1 MKIKIP
7 LFALLIIGFASC
19 TKVDN
24 NTTGSLIQPK
34 AAFIVNGITDLTMVN
49 NYTFSTS
56 LYLTVQYVD
65 SAQQA
70 VSLSVSALPAGV
82 LMDTTWQ
89 SSGYPNFST
98 YLVLYDSSATGATPG
113 SYPVTVTATAASGEK
128 KSYTFNLK
136 ILAHPTSY
144 LGKYNNCILFCG
156 SANYADSVYADA
168 SVSNKLWFS
177 NFANSGH
184 TVYGILSTAGRTITI
199 PMQSFGSTY
208 YSGTGTIYLPHQLDV
223 SLTTGCSF
231 DMN

>member
-89 SSGYPNFST
+89 SSGYP
-98 YLVLYDSSATGATPG
+98 
-113 SYPVTVTATAASGEK
+113 
-128 KSYTFNLK
+128 
-136 ILAHPTSY
+136 
-144 LGKYNNCILFCG
+144 
-156 SANYADSVYADA
+156 
-168 SVSNKLWFS
+168 
-177 NFANSGH
+177 
-184 TVYGILSTAGRTITI
+184 
-199 PMQSFGSTY
+199 
-208 YSGTGTIYLPHQLDV
+208 
-223 SLTTGCSF
+223 
-231 DMN
+231 

>member
-1 MKIKIP
+1 MKELILAFVAAIT
-7 LFALLIIGFASC
+7 LLSSC

-24 NTTGSLIQPK
+24 NTTGSLVQPK

-49 NYTFSTS
+49 NYTYSTS

-98 YLVLYDSSATGATPG
+98 YLVLYDSSATGAIPG
-113 SYPVTVTATAASGEK
+113 SYPVTVTATTSSGEK

-136 ILAHPTSY
+136 VLPHPTSY

-156 SANYADSVYADA
+156 SANYADSVYADP
-168 SVSNKLWFS
+168 SVSKKIWFS

-184 TVYGILSTAGRTITI
+184 TVYGILSTAGRTINI

-208 YSGTGTIYLPHQLDV
+208 YSGTGTIYLPHEIDV